1 MQSAFDVVLDHLV
14 LADRLEPASAIVAF
28 GGRDPA
34 VARHA
39 AQLWLGGYAPLL
51 VVSGGNPYGDGRAE
65 AVAFASI
72 AHRAGVPPERVIIEP
87 RARHTGDNVVFS
99 LASLAERGHR
109 VDRLLAVSW
118 PPAARRCRETVLWR
132 GGGVGVVSAPAPG
145 LRPGS
150 VPTPR
155 AVKAVLAQ
163 LWRLQHYGTHGF
175 IGHQR
180 LPEQVARAGVKLRE
194 ALSLEPGSARSGL
207 RRGTSVPLAATLTSG
222 RARPSDR
229 SAVPGSVPAPVR

>member
-1 MQSAFDVVLDHLV
+1 MVLDHLV
-14 LADRLEPASAIVAF
+14 VADRLEPASAIVAF

-39 AQLWLGGYAPLL
+39 AQLWLRGHAPLL

-65 AVAFASI
+65 AAAFASI
-72 AHRAGVPPERVIIEP
+72 AHRAGVPPERVIVEP
-87 RARHTGDNVVFS
+87 HARHTGDNVVFS
-99 LASLAERGHR
+99 LAALAARGHR

-150 VPTPR
+150 DPTPGAAR
-155 AVKAVLAQ
+155 AVLGQ
-163 LWRLQHYGTHGF
+163 LWRLQNYGAHGF
-175 IGHQR
+175 IRHQR
-180 LPEQVARAGVKLRE
+180 LPDHVARAGVELRD
-194 ALSLEPGSARSGL
+194 ALRCW
-207 RRGTSVPLAATLTSG
+207 TSVPPAAARTDG
-222 RARPSDR
+222 RARPMGR
-229 SAVPGSVPAPVR
+229 PAEQEAVPEPAL